1 MRFFRPKSRLGL
13 VVRVFF
19 AAVLVIGCS
28 AGAVATAGLLQFQQV
43 VQDISVDPGSI
54 VKTKQ
59 VTLPAPGKPQTLLVI
74 GSDHRANSPSF
85 HNANTDT
92 ILLVRL
98 NAASSTINVMSIP
111 RDLQVVVPGY
121 GTEKINEAYS
131 QGGYGLLIKT
141 IKQNVFPQLQVNHII
156 DTNFD
161 GFSDIVNAIGCVWT
175 DVDHRYY
182 NQSQP
187 FPSAD
192 NYASI
197 DIQPGYQKLCGDSQ
211 VTGALAFVRFRHTD
225 SDLVREARQQDF
237 LRWAK
242 ENFPLSKLLAD
253 KDKLLRIFA
262 RHTTLDAELKTQNGI
277 IELFDLILNANG
289 DSLKQIPFPAS
300 LAAAVGSA
308 PDYVY
313 KESDQAVASA
323 WAQFMHPTAK
333 ASSSSSQSR
342 TRPHPS
348 SSSGSA
354 RTTPPRPRIT
364 RGRRSTRAGLTADPA
379 DGIAQAKLLTPN
391 MPVYYPR
398 LILSGSQ
405 YCTATGYECLNGDE
419 PITAYE
425 HSYPR
430 SYKVI
435 TTTGKRVHAYF
446 MTIAINPLL
455 GQYYGVQGVHWK
467 NPPILN
473 NPAGDQGVP
482 RPHVRDLRGRSRPCH
497 RRRVAGRRQLL
508 LDLQHADEQHRH
520 QADDRDR
527 GVDRPLRR
535 LTARPPA
542 RVGRA
547 RYRGGRCG
555 SWCPRAAPHGVAGAR
570 GRGARHRGVRG
581 SGCDGRP
588 PAGQDARGRP
598 LGAYGRVGQA
608 ADAAQARRAGDDPAD
623 RIRPPRRRVRS
634 TTRNT
639 DTILLVHL
647 NAASSTINVMSIP
660 RDLKVNVP
668 SHYVPRCQLRDL
680 IGAGGLRGEDQRHV
694 QPGRLRAADPDDR
707 AERLPGPEDHPHR
720 RHELPGVLGP
730 RRRDRLRLR
739 RCRPPLL
746 QHLERDHRR
755 SERLLLDRHP
765 ARLPAAVRP

>member
-1 MRFFRPKSRLGL
+1 MRFFSPKSRLGL
-13 VVRVFF
+13 VVRVFC

-28 AGAVATAGLLQFQQV
+28 AGAVATAGLLQFRQV
-43 VQDISVDPGSI
+43 VQDISVIPGSV

-59 VTLPAPGKPQTLLVI
+59 VTLPKPGRPQTLLVI

-121 GTEKINEAYS
+121 GTEKINAAYS

-141 IKQNVFPQLQVNHII
+141 IKQNVFPHLQVNHII
-156 DTNFD
+156 DTTFD
-161 GFSDIVNAIGCVWT
+161 GFSDLVNAIGCVWT

-182 NQSQP
+182 NHSEP

-197 DIQPGYQKLCGDSQ
+197 DIQPGYQKICGDSQ
-211 VTGALAFVRFRHTD
+211 VRGALAFVRFRHTD

-242 ENFPLSKLLAD
+242 QNFPLSKLLAD
-253 KDKLLRIFA
+253 KDKLLKIFG
-262 RHTTLDAELKTQNGI
+262 RHTTLDQQLKTLDGS
-277 IELFDLILNANG
+277 IELFDLVLNANG

-300 LAAAVGSA
+300 LTGATGSA

-323 WAQFMHPTAK
+323 WAQFMHPTSKAK
-333 ASSSSSQSR
+333 PSSHQTTS
-342 TRPHPS
+342 T

-354 RTTPPRPRIT
+354 HHSSKASHH
-364 RGRRSTRAGLTADPA
+364 RRQTIDTAGLTADPA

-419 PITAYE
+419 PITAYA

-455 GQYYGVQGVHWK
+455 GEYYGVQGVHWSD
-467 NPPILN
+467 PPILKG
-473 NPAGDQGVP
+473 PAATKVF
-482 RPHVRDLRGRSRPCH
+482 RGRRFEIYQDDH
-497 RRRVAGRRQLL
+497 GKTTDVAW
-508 LDLQHADEQHRH
+508 H
-520 QADDRDR
+520 
-527 GVDRPLRR
+527 VDGNSYWISNT
-535 LTARPPA
+535 LT
-542 RVGRA
+542 
-547 RYRGGRCG
+547 
-555 SWCPRAAPHGVAGAR
+555 
-570 GRGARHRGVRG
+570 
-581 SGCDGRP
+581 
-588 PAGQDARGRP
+588 
-598 LGAYGRVGQA
+598 
-608 ADAAQARRAGDDPAD
+608 
-623 RIRPPRRRVRS
+623 
-634 TTRNT
+634 
-639 DTILLVHL
+639 
-647 NAASSTINVMSIP
+647 STIGTKQMVAMAEST
-660 RDLKVNVP
+660 VP
-668 SHYVPRCQLRDL
+668 Y
-680 IGAGGLRGEDQRHV
+680 GG
-694 QPGRLRAADPDDR
+694 
-707 AERLPGPEDHPHR
+707 
-720 RHELPGVLGP
+720 
-730 RRRDRLRLR
+730 
-739 RCRPPLL
+739 
-746 QHLERDHRR
+746 
-755 SERLLLDRHP
+755 
-765 ARLPAAVRP
+765 

>member
-13 VVRVFF
+13 VVRVFC

-85 HNANTDT
+85 SEANTDT

-121 GTEKINEAYS
+121 GTEKINAAYS

-141 IKQNVFPQLQVNHII
+141 IKENVFPRLQVNHII

-161 GFSDIVNAIGCVWT
+161 GFSDLVNAIGCVWT

-182 NQSQP
+182 NASQP
-187 FPSAD
+187 FPSPD

-262 RHTTLDAELKTQNGI
+262 RHTTLDQELKTENGI

-300 LAAAVGSA
+300 LAAAVGSS

-323 WAQFMHPTAK
+323 WARFMQPTAK
-333 ASSSSSQSR
+333 ASSSSSHKTTHTS
-342 TRPHPS
+342 S

-354 RTTPPRPRIT
+354 HHSSKTPHHARPTIDT
-364 RGRRSTRAGLTADPA
+364 AGLTADPA

-419 PITAYE
+419 PITAYR

-455 GQYYGVQGVHWK
+455 GQYYGIQGVHWK

-473 NPAGDQGVP
+473 HPAATKVF
-482 RPHVRDLRGRSRPCH
+482 RGRTFDIYEDDSGH
-497 RRRVAGRRQLL
+497 VTDVAW
-508 LDLQHADEQHRH
+508 
-520 QADDRDR
+520 
-527 GVDRPLRR
+527 
-535 LTARPPA
+535 
-542 RVGRA
+542 RVGPSSYWISNTLTSNIGTKQMIA
-547 RYRGGRCG
+547 IAESTVPY
-555 SWCPRAAPHGVAGAR
+555 
-570 GRGARHRGVRG
+570 
-581 SGCDGRP
+581 SG
-588 PAGQDARGRP
+588 
-598 LGAYGRVGQA
+598 
-608 ADAAQARRAGDDPAD
+608 
-623 RIRPPRRRVRS
+623 
-634 TTRNT
+634 
-639 DTILLVHL
+639 
-647 NAASSTINVMSIP
+647 
-660 RDLKVNVP
+660 
-668 SHYVPRCQLRDL
+668 
-680 IGAGGLRGEDQRHV
+680 
-694 QPGRLRAADPDDR
+694 
-707 AERLPGPEDHPHR
+707 
-720 RHELPGVLGP
+720 
-730 RRRDRLRLR
+730 
-739 RCRPPLL
+739 
-746 QHLERDHRR
+746 
-755 SERLLLDRHP
+755 
-765 ARLPAAVRP
+765 

>member
-1 MRFFRPKSRLGL
+1 MRFFRPKSRIGL

-59 VTLPAPGKPQTLLVI
+59 VTLPKPGKPQTLLVI

-182 NQSQP
+182 NASQP

-242 ENFPLSKLLAD
+242 ENFTLSKLYAD
-253 KDKLLRIFA
+253 KDKLLRIFG
-262 RHTTLDAELKTQNGI
+262 RHTTLDAELKTLNGT
-277 IELFDLILNANG
+277 IELFDLVLNANG

-323 WAQFMHPTAK
+323 WAQFMQPTAK
-333 ASSSSSQSR
+333 ASSSSSKKSA
-342 TRPHPS
+342 HSSGS
-348 SSSGSA
+348 SSSTSSGSKHHSSHHS
-354 RTTPPRPRIT
+354 RQTIDT
-364 RGRRSTRAGLTADPA
+364 AGLTADPA

-446 MTIAINPLL
+446 MTIAINPVL

-467 NPPILN
+467 NPPVLN
-473 NPAGDQGVP
+473 NPAATKVF
-482 RPHVRDLRGRSRPCH
+482 RGRTFEIYEDDSGH
-497 RRRVAGRRQLL
+497 VTDVAWRVDG
-508 LDLQHADEQHRH
+508 DSYWISNT
-520 QADDRDR
+520 
-527 GVDRPLRR
+527 
-535 LTARPPA
+535 LTSSIDIKQMIAIAESTVP
-542 RVGRA
+542 
-547 RYRGGRCG
+547 YGG
-555 SWCPRAAPHGVAGAR
+555 
-570 GRGARHRGVRG
+570 
-581 SGCDGRP
+581 
-588 PAGQDARGRP
+588 
-598 LGAYGRVGQA
+598 
-608 ADAAQARRAGDDPAD
+608 
-623 RIRPPRRRVRS
+623 
-634 TTRNT
+634 
-639 DTILLVHL
+639 
-647 NAASSTINVMSIP
+647 
-660 RDLKVNVP
+660 
-668 SHYVPRCQLRDL
+668 
-680 IGAGGLRGEDQRHV
+680 
-694 QPGRLRAADPDDR
+694 
-707 AERLPGPEDHPHR
+707 
-720 RHELPGVLGP
+720 
-730 RRRDRLRLR
+730 
-739 RCRPPLL
+739 
-746 QHLERDHRR
+746 
-755 SERLLLDRHP
+755 
-765 ARLPAAVRP
+765 

>member
-1 MRFFRPKSRLGL
+1 MSFFRPKSRVGL
-13 VVRVFF
+13 LVRVFF

-28 AGAVATAGLLQFQQV
+28 AGAVATAGLLQVHQL

-59 VTLPAPGKPQTLLVI
+59 VTLPKPGKPETLLVI

-85 HNANTDT
+85 SDANTDT

-111 RDLQVVVPGY
+111 RDLQVLVPGF
-121 GTEKINEAYS
+121 GTEKINAAYS

-141 IKQNVFPQLQVNHII
+141 IKENVFPQLQVNHII

-161 GFSDIVNAIGCVWT
+161 GFSDLVNAIGCVWT
-175 DVDHRYY
+175 DVDHRYF
-182 NQSQP
+182 NQSEP

-242 ENFPLSKLLAD
+242 QNFPLSKLLAD
-253 KDKLLRIFA
+253 KDRLLRIFA
-262 RHTTLDAELKTQNGI
+262 RHTTLDQGLKTTNGI

-289 DSLKQIPFPAS
+289 DSLKQVPFPAS
-300 LAAAVGSA
+300 LTNDTGSA
-308 PDYVY
+308 PDYVF

-333 ASSSSSQSR
+333 ASSSSSQTTTTHSSTAPSVSGHHSSKLAR
-342 TRPHPS
+342 HPRQ
-348 SSSGSA
+348 A
-354 RTTPPRPRIT
+354 INT
-364 RGRRSTRAGLTADPA
+364 AGLTADPA

-398 LILSGSQ
+398 FILSGSQ

-419 PITAYE
+419 PITAYA

-455 GQYYGVQGVHWK
+455 GQYYGIQGVHWSD
-467 NPPILN
+467 PPILN
-473 NPAGDQGVP
+473 NPAATKVF
-482 RPHVRDLRGRSRPCH
+482 RGRTFDIYEDDSGH
-497 RRRVAGRRQLL
+497 VTDVAW
-508 LDLQHADEQHRH
+508 H
-520 QADDRDR
+520 
-527 GVDRPLRR
+527 VDGDSYWISNT
-535 LTARPPA
+535 LTSNIGPKQMIAIAESTVP
-542 RVGRA
+542 
-547 RYRGGRCG
+547 YGG
-555 SWCPRAAPHGVAGAR
+555 
-570 GRGARHRGVRG
+570 
-581 SGCDGRP
+581 
-588 PAGQDARGRP
+588 
-598 LGAYGRVGQA
+598 
-608 ADAAQARRAGDDPAD
+608 
-623 RIRPPRRRVRS
+623 
-634 TTRNT
+634 
-639 DTILLVHL
+639 
-647 NAASSTINVMSIP
+647 
-660 RDLKVNVP
+660 
-668 SHYVPRCQLRDL
+668 
-680 IGAGGLRGEDQRHV
+680 
-694 QPGRLRAADPDDR
+694 
-707 AERLPGPEDHPHR
+707 
-720 RHELPGVLGP
+720 
-730 RRRDRLRLR
+730 
-739 RCRPPLL
+739 
-746 QHLERDHRR
+746 
-755 SERLLLDRHP
+755 
-765 ARLPAAVRP
+765 

>member
-1 MRFFRPKSRLGL
+1 MRFLRPKSRIGL

-28 AGAVATAGLLQFQQV
+28 AGAVATAGLLQVKQL

-59 VTLPAPGKPQTLLVI
+59 ITLPAPGKPETLLVI

-85 HNANTDT
+85 SDANTDT

-121 GTEKINEAYS
+121 GTEKINAAYS

-141 IKQNVFPQLQVNHII
+141 IKQNVFPQLQINHII

-161 GFSDIVNAIGCVWT
+161 GFSDLVNAIGCVWA

-182 NQSQP
+182 NESQP

-262 RHTTLDAELKTQNGI
+262 RHTTLDQGLKTTNGI

-289 DSLKQIPFPAS
+289 DSLKQLPFPAS

-313 KESDQAVASA
+313 KQSDQAVATA
-323 WAQFMHPTAK
+323 WADFMHPTAK
-333 ASSSSSQSR
+333 ASSSSAKKSPQS
-342 TRPHPS
+342 PGSSPS
-348 SSSGSA
+348 SSSGSKHHA
-354 RTTPPRPRIT
+354 SHHS
-364 RGRRSTRAGLTADPA
+364 RRAIDTAGLTADPA

-391 MPVYYPR
+391 MPVFYPR

-446 MTIAINPLL
+446 MTIAINPVL
-455 GQYYGVQGVHWK
+455 GQYYGIQGVHWTD
-467 NPPILN
+467 PPILN
-473 NPAGDQGVP
+473 NPAATKVF
-482 RPHVRDLRGRSRPCH
+482 RGRTFDIYEDDSGH
-497 RRRVAGRRQLL
+497 VTDVAWRVDGNSYWISNT
-508 LDLQHADEQHRH
+508 
-520 QADDRDR
+520 
-527 GVDRPLRR
+527 
-535 LTARPPA
+535 LTSNIDTKQMIAIAESTVP
-542 RVGRA
+542 
-547 RYRGGRCG
+547 Y
-555 SWCPRAAPHGVAGAR
+555 
-570 GRGARHRGVRG
+570 
-581 SGCDGRP
+581 SG
-588 PAGQDARGRP
+588 
-598 LGAYGRVGQA
+598 
-608 ADAAQARRAGDDPAD
+608 
-623 RIRPPRRRVRS
+623 
-634 TTRNT
+634 
-639 DTILLVHL
+639 
-647 NAASSTINVMSIP
+647 
-660 RDLKVNVP
+660 
-668 SHYVPRCQLRDL
+668 
-680 IGAGGLRGEDQRHV
+680 
-694 QPGRLRAADPDDR
+694 
-707 AERLPGPEDHPHR
+707 
-720 RHELPGVLGP
+720 
-730 RRRDRLRLR
+730 
-739 RCRPPLL
+739 
-746 QHLERDHRR
+746 
-755 SERLLLDRHP
+755 
-765 ARLPAAVRP
+765 

>member
-13 VVRVFF
+13 VVRVFC

-28 AGAVATAGLLQFQQV
+28 AGAVATAGLLQVQQL

-59 VTLPAPGKPQTLLVI
+59 VTLPAPGKPETLLVI

-85 HNANTDT
+85 SDANTDT

-111 RDLQVVVPGY
+111 RDLQVLVPGY
-121 GTEKINEAYS
+121 GTEKINAAYS
-131 QGGYGLLIKT
+131 QGGYGLLIET

-161 GFSDIVNAIGCVWT
+161 GFSDLVNAIGCVWT

-182 NQSQP
+182 NESQP
-187 FPSAD
+187 FPSPD

-197 DIQPGYQKLCGDSQ
+197 DIQPGYQKMCGDSQ

-242 ENFPLSKLLAD
+242 ENFPLSKLLSD

-262 RHTTLDAELKTQNGI
+262 RHTTLDQGLKTTNGI

-333 ASSSSSQSR
+333 ASSHKTTHTS
-342 TRPHPS
+342 S

-354 RTTPPRPRIT
+354 HHSSKTAHHARQTIDT
-364 RGRRSTRAGLTADPA
+364 AGLTADPA

-398 LILSGSQ
+398 LIQSGSQ
-405 YCTATGYECLNGDE
+405 YCTATGYECINGDE

-455 GQYYGVQGVHWK
+455 GEYYGVQGVHWK

-473 NPAGDQGVP
+473 NPAATKVF
-482 RPHVRDLRGRSRPCH
+482 RGRTFDIYEDDSGH
-497 RRRVAGRRQLL
+497 VTDVAW
-508 LDLQHADEQHRH
+508 
-520 QADDRDR
+520 
-527 GVDRPLRR
+527 
-535 LTARPPA
+535 
-542 RVGRA
+542 RVGPNSYWISNTLTSSIDTKQMIA
-547 RYRGGRCG
+547 IAESTVPY
-555 SWCPRAAPHGVAGAR
+555 
-570 GRGARHRGVRG
+570 
-581 SGCDGRP
+581 SG
-588 PAGQDARGRP
+588 
-598 LGAYGRVGQA
+598 
-608 ADAAQARRAGDDPAD
+608 
-623 RIRPPRRRVRS
+623 
-634 TTRNT
+634 
-639 DTILLVHL
+639 
-647 NAASSTINVMSIP
+647 
-660 RDLKVNVP
+660 
-668 SHYVPRCQLRDL
+668 
-680 IGAGGLRGEDQRHV
+680 
-694 QPGRLRAADPDDR
+694 
-707 AERLPGPEDHPHR
+707 
-720 RHELPGVLGP
+720 
-730 RRRDRLRLR
+730 
-739 RCRPPLL
+739 
-746 QHLERDHRR
+746 
-755 SERLLLDRHP
+755 
-765 ARLPAAVRP
+765 

>member
-1 MRFFRPKSRLGL
+1 VRFFRPKSRLGL

-19 AAVLVIGCS
+19 AAVLVVGCS
-28 AGAVATAGLLQFQQV
+28 AGAVATAGLLQVQQL
-43 VQDISVDPGSI
+43 VQDISVDPGSV

-59 VTLPAPGKPQTLLVI
+59 VTLPKPGKPQTLLVI

-85 HNANTDT
+85 SDANTDT
-92 ILLVRL
+92 MLLVRL

-111 RDLQVVVPGY
+111 RDLQVLVPGY
-121 GTEKINEAYS
+121 GTEKINAAYS

-141 IKQNVFPQLQVNHII
+141 IKQNVFPDLQVNHII

-161 GFSDIVNAIGCVWT
+161 GFSDLVNAIGCVWT

-182 NQSQP
+182 NESQP

-262 RHTTLDAELKTQNGI
+262 RHTTLDQGLKTTNGI

-300 LAAAVGSA
+300 LTAVSGTA
-308 PDYVY
+308 PDYVF
-313 KESDQAVASA
+313 KQSDQAVAAA
-323 WAQFMHPTAK
+323 WAQFMQPTAK
-333 ASSSSSQSR
+333 SSSSPSSSSSTSK
-342 TRPHPS
+342 S
-348 SSSGSA
+348 SSSGKHSSK
-354 RTTPPRPRIT
+354 PSHHPRQAIDT
-364 RGRRSTRAGLTADPA
+364 SGLTADPT
-379 DGIAQAKLLTPN
+379 DGIAQAKLLSPN

-398 LILSGSQ
+398 FILSGSV

-446 MTIAINPLL
+446 MTIAVNPLL
-455 GQYYGVQGVHWK
+455 GQYYGVQGVHWT

-473 NPAGDQGVP
+473 NPAGTKVF
-482 RPHVRDLRGRSRPCH
+482 RGRTFYIYQDDH
-497 RRRVAGRRQLL
+497 GHTTDVAWR
-508 LDLQHADEQHRH
+508 DE
-520 QADDRDR
+520 
-527 GVDRPLRR
+527 GNSYWISNT
-535 LTARPPA
+535 LTSNIPTKQMVAIAESTVP
-542 RVGRA
+542 
-547 RYRGGRCG
+547 YGG
-555 SWCPRAAPHGVAGAR
+555 
-570 GRGARHRGVRG
+570 
-581 SGCDGRP
+581 
-588 PAGQDARGRP
+588 
-598 LGAYGRVGQA
+598 
-608 ADAAQARRAGDDPAD
+608 
-623 RIRPPRRRVRS
+623 
-634 TTRNT
+634 
-639 DTILLVHL
+639 
-647 NAASSTINVMSIP
+647 
-660 RDLKVNVP
+660 
-668 SHYVPRCQLRDL
+668 
-680 IGAGGLRGEDQRHV
+680 
-694 QPGRLRAADPDDR
+694 
-707 AERLPGPEDHPHR
+707 
-720 RHELPGVLGP
+720 
-730 RRRDRLRLR
+730 
-739 RCRPPLL
+739 
-746 QHLERDHRR
+746 
-755 SERLLLDRHP
+755 
-765 ARLPAAVRP
+765 